1 MKELKSIWVFLENCT
16 LKELESSVSIGRKL
30 YIERVKE
37 QLVENCTLKE
47 LKGSVSIGKNCTL
60 KELKSTVGIGRTLY
74 IERVK
79 GQCEYS

>member
-1 MKELKSIWVFLENCT
+1 M
-16 LKELESSVSIGRKL
+16 SIGRKL